1 MIVYNSPYQ
10 AEPLITLVAR
20 IYGHIPRGTQPSHR
34 QYIYLQRAMCQHKI
48 ARVLRQVPADI
59 EPRDLRDVPG
69 RRSLSPAFM
78 VPANRPHL
86 ENAVGRD
93 TFNLKCDLQS
103 QNISKVRHCRHVQ
116 SHHAVLTVYSI
127 KRRRPQAAD
136 DFCALATI
144 PGGWKATPDSRA
156 RVGESAF

>member
-34 QYIYLQRAMCQHKI
+34 QYMYLQRAMCQYKI
-48 ARVLRQVPADI
+48 ARVLRQIPADI
-59 EPRDLRDVPG
+59 EPSHLRDVHGGCKSATSRKCG
-69 RRSLSPAFM
+69 RSCYIDR
-78 VPANRPHL
+78 VH
-86 ENAVGRD
+86 D
-93 TFNLKCDLQS
+93 ITLKSDLQS

-116 SHHAVLTVYSI
+116 CHHAVLMVCII
-127 KRRRPQAAD
+127 KRTRPQAAD
-136 DFCALATI
+136 DFCALVSI